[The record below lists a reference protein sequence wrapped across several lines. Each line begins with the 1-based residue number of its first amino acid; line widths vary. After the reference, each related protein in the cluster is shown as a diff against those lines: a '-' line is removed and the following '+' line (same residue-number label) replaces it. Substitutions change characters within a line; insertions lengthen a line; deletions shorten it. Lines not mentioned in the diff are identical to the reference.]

1 MNKRKIFTFA
11 KKVLNNLSLLL
22 YKINDESCFDNTEW
36 VVKTYR
42 VYRFIINLV
51 PRYSFTDFFLAYK
64 SSIDS
69 YLSGDNDKIQSIK
82 SKLIDLYNKSDCS
95 LKSYIYC
102 IITQTDIFDSSLV
115 EFFLQDIYR
124 SESSEFRY
132 WISQDIS
139 QSTFAKGIE
148 LYKNFYIDRRNTF
161 KKIAVETFGK
171 DHKFSK
177 PNSKDKRVKICVL
190 AYLLSSDILNSEQRV
205 CSMFANNMIYYCDD
219 VLVLCLDSTY
229 QTQRE
234 RRKYSTNIFK
244 SHESYEYANGISK
257 HFTDQVHLEFAR
269 GKNYLERARS
279 VLYTIYSYEPTIII
293 DLCDDYSPFSYIY
306 SRDFFTVFEPMRV
319 GVSSQ
324 FFDKIIATKGK
335 YAAVNEKF
343 NHVLSDNQA
352 LYWAFPEY
360 VPKKIKDIT
369 KTELGISEDSFVVV
383 TIGNN
388 GVIEKDLIE
397 NMKHLLESDTKVFW
411 LIVGNIALEYLKN
424 CCKTLIDN
432 RRIIMWGHEKNLIGL
447 CTACDVV
454 LRHNTTGGSGGTAIA
469 AMQGLPVV
477 MTNKICDASRWL
489 GLDYSDITDEKG
501 LIDEIKRLKSD
512 RQYYLERQA
521 KVRELIGKAVDSK
534 EKWKELYDLLIK
546 AEQEWRN
553 HKNEQ

>member
-1 MNKRKIFTFA
+1 MKSKIKQLMGIIPSKICVVTVNDIISNTDWVKKLYHCYRMVLTVFPRYPFPLFFREYVKLITDFCSQSNDNKMSIKNHLIM
-11 KKVLNNLSLLL
+11 L
-22 YKINDESCFDNTEW
+22 YKNSDDAF
-36 VVKTYR
+36 KL
-42 VYRFIINLV
+42 FIYCVLCQ
-51 PRYSFTDFFLAYK
+51 TKL
-64 SSIDS
+64 
-69 YLSGDNDKIQSIK
+69 LDNDSIEFM
-82 SKLIDLYNKSDCS
+82 LFDL
-95 LKSYIYC
+95 
-102 IITQTDIFDSSLV
+102 TQKHDNA
-115 EFFLQDIYR
+115 
-124 SESSEFRY
+124 FRY
-132 WISQDIS
+132 WLSIDIS
-139 QSTFAKGIE
+139 YSTFGNGVD
-148 LYKNFYIDRRNTF
+148 LYSDYFLNRKKVFQKIAEDSQIQIPSK
-161 KKIAVETFGK
+161 KKINE
-171 DHKFSK
+171 
-177 PNSKDKRVKICVL
+177 KRIRICVL
-190 AYLLSSDILNSEQRV
+190 SYQLNPDMHNSAQRV
-205 CSMFANNMIYYCDD
+205 CAMIANNLNCFADEVM
-219 VLVLCLDSTY
+219 VLCLDTTY
-229 QTQRE
+229 KSVNECRN
-234 RRKYSTNIFK
+234 YITNIRTPRSDK
-244 SHESYEYANGISK
+244 YIEGIKK
-257 HFTDQVHLEFAR
+257 HFDEGIIVRVAH
-269 GKNYLERARS
+269 GKNFEERAQNYLDI
-279 VLYTIYSYEPTIII
+279 LYNYSPKIII
-293 DLCDDYSPFSYIY
+293 DMCDDYSPFSYIY

-335 YAAVNEKF
+335 YAAVHEKF
-343 NHVLSDNQA
+343 NHVLSDNKA

-397 NMKHLLESDTKVFW
+397 NMKHLLESDIKVFW
-411 LIVGNIALEYLKN
+411 LIVGNIALEYLNN

-432 RRIIMWGHEKNLIGL
+432 RRIIVWGHEKNLIGL

-454 LRHNTTGGSGGTAIA
+454 LRYNTTGGSGGTAIA